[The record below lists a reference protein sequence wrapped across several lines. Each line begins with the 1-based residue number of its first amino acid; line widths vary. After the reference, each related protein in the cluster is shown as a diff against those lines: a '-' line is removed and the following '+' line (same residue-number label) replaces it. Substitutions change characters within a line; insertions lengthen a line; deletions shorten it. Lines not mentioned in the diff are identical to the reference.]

1 MNRRI
6 NRRLRF
12 FLQLTLAGLL
22 ALIPVTAWPQVEGED
37 FEDPDHNY
45 TLKLPKN
52 WSAIVSK
59 NGAGRN
65 EVNIVFR
72 GVREEGALQIR
83 TITVEPGTK
92 VMEAAKRDEEQTLRF
107 RPGYVKGAIENFA
120 AGYSGALVS
129 YDYTLSGRPKMGRKY
144 YLLVNETTVYALW
157 FSGNRPTM
165 GPLRAQTDLI
175 ARSFKTK

>member
-1 MNRRI
+1 MNRSVGH
-6 NRRLRF
+6 RLRF
-12 FLQLTLAGLL
+12 FLKLTLAGLL
-22 ALIPVTAWPQVEGED
+22 ALIPVAARSQVEGEI

-52 WSAIVSK
+52 WSAVVSQ

-92 VMEAAKRDEEQTLRF
+92 AMEAAKRDEEQTLRF

-120 AGYSGALVS
+120 ANYNGALVN
-129 YDYTLSGRPKMGRKY
+129 YDYTQSGRPKMGRKY

-165 GPLRAQTDLI
+165 GPLRSQTDLI
-175 ARSFKTK
+175 TRSFRVT